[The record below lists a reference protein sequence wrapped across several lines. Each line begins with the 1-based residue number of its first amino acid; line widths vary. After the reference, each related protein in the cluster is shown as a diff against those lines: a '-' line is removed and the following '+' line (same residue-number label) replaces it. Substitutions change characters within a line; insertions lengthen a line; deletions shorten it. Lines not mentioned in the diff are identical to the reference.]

1 MKEFDM
7 ELFSL
12 KGKNAIITG
21 AERGIGLE
29 IAKGFAKAGANILIA
44 GLMDELFPEAEAAV
58 KAAGV
63 QCFCVH
69 TDISKEDSVKALVRK
84 AKELFG
90 TVDILVNNAGIN
102 KLAPAEEMSL
112 EIWQKIVD
120 VNFTGTFMMCR
131 DFGALMLEQGHGNI
145 VNIASM
151 SGLVVNPVSSC

>member
-1 MKEFDM
+1 MKEFEM
-7 ELFSL
+7 GLFSL
-12 KGKNAIITG
+12 KGRNAVITG

-131 DFGALMLEQGHGNI
+131 DFGALML
-145 VNIASM
+145 
-151 SGLVVNPVSSC
+151 SSC